1 MAIKARL
8 PTSLFN
14 RRLIPSS
21 FPRSRCQRV
30 VRKLHLSMTSRIL
43 ADMYAAKREGDTLF
57 CSLVSGTYVRNDYN
71 EVNLVYKTAPW
82 RSPPWSRLSP
92 DMLKKW

>member
-1 MAIKARL
+1 
-8 PTSLFN
+8 
-14 RRLIPSS
+14 
-21 FPRSRCQRV
+21 
-30 VRKLHLSMTSRIL
+30 
-43 ADMYAAKREGDTLF
+43 MYAAKREGDTLF

-82 RSPPWSRLSP
+82 RSPPWSRLRP